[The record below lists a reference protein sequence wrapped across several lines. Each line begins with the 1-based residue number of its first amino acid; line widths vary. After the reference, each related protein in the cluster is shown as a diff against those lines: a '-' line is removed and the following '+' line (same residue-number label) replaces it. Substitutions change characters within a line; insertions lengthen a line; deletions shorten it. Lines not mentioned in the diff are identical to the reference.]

1 MGSAQAGGSLAN
13 SPGTPPSSDPR
24 NGHPF
29 FNNILE
35 DEACAQPE
43 SVAVPYASKTLVMHE
58 PINPSLRLGGNWP
71 CWAGD
76 LV

>member
-1 MGSAQAGGSLAN
+1 MIGVEVQAWVTSQAGGSLAN

-35 DEACAQPE
+35 DEARTRPAARAAPD
-43 SVAVPYASKTLVMHE
+43 APPALVM
-58 PINPSLRLGGNWP
+58 
-71 CWAGD
+71 A
-76 LV
+76 